1 MSSST
6 VSASSVIIPVLLV
19 FAFLAVLLIITGIYI
34 YIQVDRKTRRHEDKK
49 TRRQE
54 QGRQEDKKT
63 RRKENKNTRKTSLY
77 KKRQKTER

>member
-19 FAFLAVLLIITGIYI
+19 SAFLAVLLIITGIYI
-34 YIQVDRKTRRHEDKK
+34 QVDRKTRRQGDKKTRRQEEKKTRRQEDKK

-54 QGRQEDKKT
+54 DKKIG
-63 RRKENKNTRKTSLY
+63 R
-77 KKRQKTER
+77 